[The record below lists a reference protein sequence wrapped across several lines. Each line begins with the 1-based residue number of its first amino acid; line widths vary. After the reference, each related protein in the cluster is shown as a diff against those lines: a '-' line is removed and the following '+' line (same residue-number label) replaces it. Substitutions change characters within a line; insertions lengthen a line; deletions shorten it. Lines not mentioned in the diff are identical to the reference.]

1 MTERPAASV
10 PGDGRSAGQL
20 LREARLA
27 KDLSVAALAGQLRV
41 SVSRLE
47 ALEADQID
55 ELHGA
60 AYTRSLALAVCRALG
75 VDAAPVLQRLPMPD
89 DSALGEV
96 GPGLNTP
103 FREGSTRLRGD
114 ALGWLSRPIVWGP
127 ALFLV
132 ASVVVW
138 WWPQDGDSP
147 GVTTV
152 AVTPL
157 PAPTPVAPSPATP
170 SPAAPAGDT
179 AAPAAAGPAAPSVET
194 VHSAPPPSAAA
205 TPDLSRPLQL
215 RATSESWIEV
225 LDARGAVLLSR
236 TLQPGEQVDLSG
248 VMPLQITIGNAAST
262 TVQWR
267 GQPVDLAS
275 HTRDNVAR
283 LEVR

>member
-1 MTERPAASV
+1 MTDSPAASV

-75 VDAAPVLQRLPMPD
+75 VDAGPVLQRLPMPD

-103 FREGSTRLRGD
+103 FREGSARLRGD

-127 ALFLV
+127 MLFLV
-132 ASVVVW
+132 ASAVVW
-138 WWPQDGDSP
+138 WWPQDGQLP

-157 PAPTPVAPSPATP
+157 PAAGPAPAIAPPPPATP
-170 SPAAPAGDT
+170 PADTAVPAT
-179 AAPAAAGPAAPSVET
+179 AAPSAPSVET

-205 TPDLSRPLQL
+205 AVDLSRPLQL

-236 TLQPGEQVDLSG
+236 TLQPGEQVGLSG
-248 VMPLQITIGNAAST
+248 VMPMQLTIGNAAST